1 MGVKDT
7 IGNVTSNV
15 LNTVMGSGIFQPVL
29 VQFGPKSANTM
40 EDVDYNTDR
49 IIEYMER
56 ACTGFP
62 GRAWTLTPLERN
74 KQNPNQLLSQHR
86 IKVGCHQAYF
96 YFIHVEKAAW
106 LLPHQAAWE
115 L

>member
-62 GRAWTLTPLERN
+62 GIDMIIFPECCFQGMA
-74 KQNPNQLLSQHR
+74 PNNWVIFLR
-86 IKVGCHQAYF
+86 T
-96 YFIHVEKAAW
+96 KAKG
-106 LLPHQAAWE
+106 E
-115 L
+115 